1 MVQGG
6 SAHNL
11 GLARVHIEDASGGD
25 RRSWPGRVVGPGR
38 WHPSRTPAEA
48 IGGAG
53 QGASSGLGAGI
64 HRGRRRRRSAELPRT
79 LCPAT
84 RLPLACW

>member
-25 RRSWPGRVVGPGR
+25 RRSWPGRVVG
-38 WHPSRTPAEA
+38 
-48 IGGAG
+48 
-53 QGASSGLGAGI
+53 LGAGI
-64 HRGRRRRRSAELPRT
+64 HRGRPAEAIGGAAQDLMPCDAIAPC
-79 LCPAT
+79 LLVAVAQVE
-84 RLPLACW
+84 RL